1 MSGAEHVVIIDS
13 SPINRRLLQVILQK
27 EGFETIATN
36 HAIEAFPLV
45 VEKQPSLV
53 VMDLSLPGI
62 DGLELC
68 QMFKTNNITQHIP
81 VIVISSRTRGSDVMN
96 ALEAGA
102 FDFIKKPI
110 DQLEVLAR
118 VRSALRQRRYE
129 KELLDMA
136 VRDSL
141 TNLYNHGLIME
152 LLTKELYNAFR
163 RQRPLIF
170 VMIDVDHFKSI
181 NDNYGHQAGDAILKG
196 LAKMLEETLRKGD
209 YLGRYGGEEFA
220 MIFPGLD
227 KENGINLCERI
238 RNKVQNFKFIYND
251 QVVAVTVS
259 LGAFA
264 AEPDREWNAQEVVLL
279 ADKALYT
286 AKESGRNRVAW
297 SQ

>member
-27 EGFETIATN
+27 EGFETTATN
-36 HAIEAFPLV
+36 HAMEAFPLV
-45 VEKQPSLV
+45 VERQPSLV
-53 VMDLSLPGI
+53 VMDLALPGI

-68 QMFKTNNITQHIP
+68 HMLKTNNITQHIP
-81 VIVISSRTRGSDVMN
+81 IIVISSRTRGADVMN

-110 DQLEVLAR
+110 DQMEVLAR
-118 VRSALRQRRYE
+118 VRSALRQRSYE
-129 KELLDMA
+129 KQLLDMA

-152 LLTKELYNAFR
+152 LLGKELYNSFR
-163 RQRPLIF
+163 RQRPLVF

-181 NDNYGHQAGDAILKG
+181 NDNFGHQAGDSVLKG
-196 LAKMLEETLRKGD
+196 LAKLLEETLRRGD

-220 MIFPGLD
+220 MVFPGLD
-227 KENGINLCERI
+227 RENGALLCERL
-238 RNKVQNFKFIYND
+238 RKKVEEFCFVHDDTTIP
-251 QVVAVTVS
+251 VTIS
-259 LGAFA
+259 MGAFVA
-264 AEPDREWNAQEVVLL
+264 GFEREWNAKEVVLL

-286 AKESGRNRVAW
+286 AKESGRNRVEW
-297 SQ
+297 S